1 MLLLMCG
8 SRDLKYRIVRPDHK
22 DMYDSLAAHWEF
34 RGLSEDEC
42 RDLVRRRIE
51 GAGASPDIID
61 SAVMDQLYG
70 LCGKGNFRELGSL
83 MRDAL
88 LIGAQAGRSV
98 IDMNVIRSA
107 LKHREL

>member
-1 MLLLMCG
+1 MLLLLCG
-8 SRDLKYRIVRPDHK
+8 DKELKYRLVQPDCK

-34 RGLSEDEC
+34 RGFSEDEC
-42 RDLVRRRIE
+42 MSFVKQRLE
-51 GAGASPDIID
+51 EAGAAQNLVSEEVF
-61 SAVMDQLYG
+61 SQLHT
-70 LCGKGNFRELGSL
+70 LSGKGSCRELGNL

-88 LIGAQAGRSV
+88 LIGAQSECSK